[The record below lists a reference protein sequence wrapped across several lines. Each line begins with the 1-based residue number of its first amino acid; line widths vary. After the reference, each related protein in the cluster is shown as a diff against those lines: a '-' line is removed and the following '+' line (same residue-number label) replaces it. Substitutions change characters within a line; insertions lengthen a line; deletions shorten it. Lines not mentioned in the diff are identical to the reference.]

1 MPKVPRVQGHVLKN
15 MMLNVICKLRATHFP
30 LLLGGGCYRSAM
42 NGMNGMLLT
51 DYISSDKSLKKPVQR
66 QPRVD

>member
-1 MPKVPRVQGHVLKN
+1 
-15 MMLNVICKLRATHFP
+15 
-30 LLLGGGCYRSAM
+30 M

-66 QPRVD
+66 QPIIN